1 MSGKTPPP
9 VPSQATYNDRQRS
22 GSAPDARG
30 RVCVVTGATRGIG
43 RATAL
48 ALAGRGAEVVI
59 VGRDEQRLDATRAE
73 LQRLTNNSRVFWVHA
88 DFASLASVRA
98 AAEEVS
104 HRWPAIDVLIN
115 NAGINSARRVESAD
129 GHELTFAVNHLAP
142 FYLTTLVI
150 PALAK
155 GALARIVNVASVF
168 AFFGT
173 LRLDDLMMT
182 RRGYNATR
190 AYTQS
195 KLATM
200 MFTVELAARLEGS
213 GIAVNC
219 VSPGLVA
226 TDLLREHWY
235 SVSWM
240 RSLWGRVL
248 MTPERAAARVVRT
261 ALSQTLAG
269 VSGQCF
275 AGSKQATFMP
285 PRVRDAEARKRL
297 WDASAALTGAPDV
310 ASMLRSA
317 R

>member
-1 MSGKTPPP
+1 M
-9 VPSQATYNDRQRS
+9 
-22 GSAPDARG
+22 
-30 RVCVVTGATRGIG
+30 
-43 RATAL
+43 
-48 ALAGRGAEVVI
+48 VI

-88 DFASLASVRA
+88 DFASLASVRG

-104 HRWPAIDVLIN
+104 HRWPAIHVLIN
-115 NAGINSARRVESAD
+115 NAGINSAQRAESAD

-142 FYLTTLVI
+142 FYLTTLLV
-150 PALAK
+150 PALAR
-155 GALARIVNVASVF
+155 GGPSRVVNVTSVF
-168 AFFGT
+168 AFLGG

-182 RRGYNATR
+182 RRRYNATR

-200 MFTVELAARLEGS
+200 MFTVELAARLDGS

-226 TDLLREHWY
+226 TDLLRQHWY
-235 SVSWM
+235 SVPWL
-240 RSLWGRVL
+240 RALWGRAL
-248 MTPERAAARVVRT
+248 MTPERGAARIVRT
-261 ALSQTLAG
+261 AMSPTLAG

-275 AGSKQATFMP
+275 ASSEHSTFMP
-285 PRVRDAEARKRL
+285 PRVRDADARKRL
-297 WDASAALTGAPDV
+297 WDASVALTGAPDV
-310 ASMLRSA
+310 AAMLRSG

>member
-1 MSGKTPPP
+1 
-9 VPSQATYNDRQRS
+9 
-22 GSAPDARG
+22 
-30 RVCVVTGATRGIG
+30 
-43 RATAL
+43 
-48 ALAGRGAEVVI
+48 VVI

-73 LQRLTNNSRVFWVHA
+73 LQRLTSNSRVFWVHA
-88 DFASLASVRA
+88 DFASLASVRG

-104 HRWPAIDVLIN
+104 HRWPAIQILIN
-115 NAGINSARRVESAD
+115 NAGINSARRMESAD

-142 FYLTTLVI
+142 FYLTTLLV
-150 PALAK
+150 PALAR
-155 GALARIVNVASVF
+155 GVPARVVNVGSVF
-168 AFFGT
+168 AFLGG

-182 RRGYNATR
+182 RRRYNATR

-200 MFTVELAARLEGS
+200 MFTLELAARLEGS

-235 SVSWM
+235 SVSWL
-240 RSLWGRVL
+240 RSLWGRTL

-261 ALSQTLAG
+261 AMSETLAG

-275 AGSKQATFMP
+275 AASEHPTFMP
-285 PRVRDAEARKRL
+285 PRARDAESRKRL
-297 WDASAALTGAPDV
+297 WDASVALTGAPDL
-310 ASMLRSA
+310 ASVLRSS